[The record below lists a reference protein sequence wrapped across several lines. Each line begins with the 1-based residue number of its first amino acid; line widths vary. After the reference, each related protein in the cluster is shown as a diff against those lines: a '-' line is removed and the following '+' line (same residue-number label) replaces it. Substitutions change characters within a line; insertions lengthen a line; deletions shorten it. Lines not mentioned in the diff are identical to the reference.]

1 MQGAML
7 ILKKELVEFFKD
19 RRTVFFTFVMPLVL
33 YPVLLTMMAKLAIR
47 EAGEREGKPSRV
59 VLLDPSGALK
69 GKLEANPARF
79 QIVPRPEGDFLQ
91 AVTAEKAD
99 LQVEVEPGASEAR
112 ARMDTFK
119 VTALYDESTGTSR
132 TALKRLKEA
141 LKDYDEAA
149 VKERLSSLKAPEAL
163 AKPTRLESKDAG
175 DISRQ
180 MRKMLGSFLPYVL
193 LIVMFA
199 GAMQHGAYMS
209 AGERE
214 RGTLLSLLATR
225 IPRIQIILGKQ
236 LALFTLSLLTV
247 VVSLASMAFGI
258 GRMGQEFQVAEAAEA
273 AARGGAA
280 AAAGNLSG
288 LVTPSTFLLTFLLLV
303 PLGFFF
309 TAIVMLVGTQAR
321 TTREAQTALT
331 PGIFIV
337 IVLGVFSMAP
347 GIEKMALLPYVPILN
362 ISLAIR
368 KLFSQQ
374 ANMLE
379 YAVALA
385 MTTGMAALATW
396 QSSRILGRE
405 SSLFKGGD

>member
-19 RRTVFFTFVMPLVL
+19 KRTVFFTFVMPLIL
-33 YPVLLTMMAKLAIR
+33 YPVLLTMMAKMAIR
-47 EAGEREGKPSRV
+47 EAGEREGKASRI
-59 VLLDPSGALK
+59 VLLDPSGALR
-69 GKLEANPARF
+69 GRLEAAPAKF

-91 AVTAEKAD
+91 AVTAEKVD
-99 LQVEVEPGASEAR
+99 LQVEVDAGAADAK
-112 ARMDTFK
+112 ARMDTFTVK
-119 VTALYDESTGTSR
+119 AFFDESTGTSR

-141 LKDYDEAA
+141 LKDFDEAA
-149 VKERLSSLKAPEAL
+149 VKERLSSLKAPELL

-225 IPRIQIILGKQ
+225 IPRLQIIIGKQ

-258 GRMGQEFQVAEAAEA
+258 GRMGQEFQVAEAAA
-273 AARGGAA
+273 KGGAA
-280 AAAGNLSG
+280 MASGSLSG

-309 TAIVMLVGTQAR
+309 TAIVMLVGTQAK

-374 ANMLE
+374 ANAFE
-379 YAVALA
+379 YGVALA
-385 MTTGMAALATW
+385 MTVGLAALMTW
-396 QSSRILGRE
+396 QSSRVLGRE